1 MRNLLRRKGGPNAP
15 AATPQIDINFSRREG
30 ATTWGEGVRRGC
42 EKVRR
47 APTKVPPIC
56 DVAHSGLLRHKGTF
70 FPS

>member
-1 MRNLLRRKGGPNAP
+1 MEKTPYIIYVYYGMRNLLRRKGGPNAP

-47 APTKVPPIC
+47 GNNVGRGRAPR
-56 DVAHSGLLRHKGTF
+56 L
-70 FPS
+70 